1 MTAVTTPAGAVSH
14 NAVDWH
20 AINWHKAHTLVRRLQ
35 ARIVKATQAGRWG
48 KVQALQRL
56 LTHSFSAKAIAV
68 KRVTENQ
75 GKRTPG
81 VDGVTWA
88 TPEKKAQAVSTLR
101 QRGYRTQ
108 PLRRVYIAKS
118 GGKGRRPLSIP
129 CMKDRAMQALY
140 LLALDPIAE
149 TLADPN
155 SYGFR
160 LERSTADAIDQC
172 HRVLSR
178 RHSAPWILEGDIR
191 SCFDSF
197 SHDWL
202 EANIPMDRGILRTW
216 LKAGFIAKHVL
227 YPTEAGVPQGGVIS
241 PAIMNLALN
250 GLERHIKSAF
260 PASQGGIRTKIH
272 VMRFADDFIITG
284 RTKSSLEDHV
294 RPLVASFLAERGLAL
309 SPEKTRVTHIEDG
322 FDFLGTHVRKYRG
335 GKVLCTPAKKNVQ
348 AFLDTIRG
356 IVKGHKQAITGNLI
370 MQLNPVI
377 RGWAQYHQHGA
388 SKRTFARVDH
398 EIFTLLWQWAR
409 RRHPHKSRHWIRDKY
424 FRTEGGNNWV
434 FFGHI
439 LDSKGRKQDVR
450 LFRAASVPIRRH
462 TKIKG
467 EANPYDPQWE
477 PYFEARQGVRMA
489 QNLRG
494 RRSLLR
500 LWKEQNGLCVVCHH
514 RITQLTGWHSHHLV
528 WRTHGGSDRADN
540 RVLLH
545 PNCHA
550 QVHNQGL
557 TVVKPRPPSGVRKA

>member
-1 MTAVTTPAGAVSH
+1 M
-14 NAVDWH
+14 
-20 AINWHKAHTLVRRLQ
+20 
-35 ARIVKATQAGRWG
+35 
-48 KVQALQRL
+48 
-56 LTHSFSAKAIAV
+56 
-68 KRVTENQ
+68 
-75 GKRTPG
+75 
-81 VDGVTWA
+81 DGVTWER
-88 TPEKKAQAVSTLR
+88 PEKKAQAVSTLR

-172 HRVLSR
+172 HLVLSR

-216 LKAGFIAKHVL
+216 LKAGFIDKHVL
-227 YPTEAGVPQGGVIS
+227 YPAEAGVPQGGVRS

-348 AFLDTIRG
+348 AFLDIIRG

-424 FRTEGGNNWV
+424 FRTEGGNTWV

-450 LFRAASVPIRRH
+450 LCRAASVPIRRH

-500 LWKEQNGLCVVCHH
+500 LWKEQNGLCVVCHQ

-528 WRTHGGSDRADN
+528 WRTHGGSDRAEN

>member
-1 MTAVTTPAGAVSH
+1 MTAGVTPAGAVSH
-14 NAVDWH
+14 HEVDWH
-20 AINWHKAHTLVRRLQ
+20 AINWQKAHTIVRRLQ

-48 KVQALQRL
+48 KVRALQRL
-56 LTHSFSAKAIAV
+56 LTHAFSAKVLAV

-81 VDGVTWA
+81 MDGVLWE
-88 TPEKKAQAVSTLR
+88 TPEHKAQAVATLR
-101 QRGYRTQ
+101 QQGYQTL
-108 PLRRVYIAKS
+108 PLRRVYIPKS
-118 GGKGRRPLSIP
+118 SGTGTRPLSIP
-129 CMKDRAMQALY
+129 CMQDRAMQALY

-149 TLADPN
+149 TLAEPN

-172 HRVLSR
+172 HRVLSLR
-178 RHSAPWILEGDIR
+178 ESAQWILEGDIR

-202 EANIPMDRGILRTW
+202 VANIPMDQAMLQKW
-216 LKAGFIAKHVL
+216 LQAGFMDKHLL
-227 YPTEAGVPQGGVIS
+227 YPTAAGVPQGGVIS
-241 PAIMNLALN
+241 PVIMNLALT
-250 GLERHIKSAF
+250 GLERDIKSAF
-260 PASQGGIRTKIH
+260 PTYQGAHRTKVH
-272 VMRFADDFIITG
+272 VIRFADDFLITG
-284 RTKSSLEDHV
+284 RSKDFLEQEV
-294 RPLVASFLAERGLAL
+294 QPLVEQFLAERGLEL
-309 SPEKTRVTHIEDG
+309 SREKTRVTHIEEG

-335 GKVLCTPAKKNVQ
+335 KLLCTPAKKNVRS
-348 AFLDTIRG
+348 FLNTIRG
-356 IVKGHKQAITGNLI
+356 IVKRHQQATTGNLI

-398 EIFTLLWQWAR
+398 AIFTLLWQWAR

-424 FRTEGGNNWV
+424 FRAEGENHWV
-434 FFGHI
+434 FFGHVMGA
-439 LDSKGRKQDVR
+439 KGRPHDVR
-450 LFRAASVPIRRH
+450 LFRASSVPIRRH

-467 EANPYDPQWE
+467 EANPYDPAWE
-477 PYFEARQGVRMA
+477 PYFEARQGVHMA
-489 QNLRG
+489 RTLQG

-500 LWKEQNGLCVVCHH
+500 LWKEQDGLCGICHQ

-528 WRTHGGSDRADN
+528 WRTHGGSDRAEN

-550 QVHNQGL
+550 QVHSQGL
-557 TVVKPRPPSGVRKA
+557 TVVKLRPQSGVNKA